1 MTPAPEECLNI
12 QRAGAVSSPA
22 TKRMTITR
30 HRLFRVAVFGVGA
43 ALAGCAGPAA
53 LRAPQDTTKFT
64 VENTERFLALDAAT
78 EAVISC
84 TGLQERSLDDGRLEV
99 VANLRNSG
107 AAAVRVRVQ
116 CIFLDD
122 QGQPVVLDPPW
133 DSVAI
138 ASGATEVVRFTAPKT
153 AARRYSIRV
162 RIAR

>member
-1 MTPAPEECLNI
+1 MT
-12 QRAGAVSSPA
+12 
-22 TKRMTITR
+22 KTR
-30 HRLFRVAVFGVGA
+30 HRLFRVAAFGVGA

-107 AAAVRVRVQ
+107 GSAVRVRVQ
-116 CIFLDD
+116 CVFLDD
-122 QGQPVVLDPPW
+122 QGQPVVLDTPW
-133 DSVAI
+133 ESVAI

-162 RIAR
+162 RIVR